1 MIPAAWYTFSQES
14 GAPSGSL
21 GHSDLRSEVNIQP
34 QGAKMS
40 EILKQLR
47 EVVILGEPDRARE
60 LAAQALEAG
69 VAPLTAI
76 EEALNPGMQVVGDRY
91 ESGEYF
97 IPDLV
102 MSAEAMKAAMGVFEP
117 ALIARQEQRQV
128 LGTVV
133 IGTVEGDIHEIGKSL
148 VATMLSAAGF
158 QVHDLGVDV
167 PASEF
172 VKRVQETGANVVGLS
187 ALLTTTM
194 LNQEAV
200 IEALEEAGLREQVK
214 VVIGG
219 APTSTDWAQTIGA
232 DAYAENANEAVGVV
246 KGLLGV

>member
-1 MIPAAWYTFSQES
+1 MQVLE
-14 GAPSGSL
+14 
-21 GHSDLRSEVNIQP
+21 
-34 QGAKMS
+34 
-40 EILKQLR
+40 QLHKA
-47 EVVILGEPDRARE
+47 VIEGLPDQARE
-60 LAAQALEAG
+60 LATQALAAN

-76 EEALNPGMQVVGDRY
+76 EEALNPAMQIVGDKY

-102 MSAEAMKAAMGVFEP
+102 MAAEAMKGAMQVFEP
-117 ALIARQEQRQV
+117 VLVERQEQRQV

-148 VATMLSAAGF
+148 VATMLSASGF
-158 QVHDLGVDV
+158 QVYDLGVDV

-194 LNQEAV
+194 RNQEAV
-200 IEALEEAGLREQVK
+200 IEALKEAGLREQVV

-219 APTSTDWAQTIGA
+219 APTSPDWAQTIGA
-232 DAYAENANEAVGVV
+232 DGYAENANEAVGVV
-246 KGLLGV
+246 RQLVGV

>member
-1 MIPAAWYTFSQES
+1 
-14 GAPSGSL
+14 
-21 GHSDLRSEVNIQP
+21 
-34 QGAKMS
+34 MS

-47 EVVILGEPDRARE
+47 RVVIIGEPDQARE
-60 LAAQALEAG
+60 LAAQALEQG
-69 VAPLTAI
+69 VVPLDAI
-76 EEALNPGMQVVGDRY
+76 EEALNPGMEVVGDRF
-91 ESGEYF
+91 ECGEYF

-102 MSAEAMKAAMGVFEP
+102 MSAEAMKAAMQVFEP
-117 ALIARQEQRQV
+117 VLIARHEQRHV

-167 PASEF
+167 PVDAF
-172 VKRVQETGANVVGLS
+172 VKWVQETDANVVGLS

-200 IEALEEAGLREQVK
+200 IQGLEEAGLRQRVK
-214 VVIGG
+214 VIIGG
-219 APTSTDWAQTIGA
+219 APASSEWAHTIGA

-246 KGLLGV
+246 KNLLGV

>member
-1 MIPAAWYTFSQES
+1 MN
-14 GAPSGSL
+14 
-21 GHSDLRSEVNIQP
+21 D
-34 QGAKMS
+34 
-40 EILKQLR
+40 ILKQLQQA
-47 EVVILGEPDRARE
+47 ILAGEPDQARE
-60 LAAQALEAG
+60 LAAQALEASI
-69 VAPLTAI
+69 APLTAI
-76 EEALNPGMQVVGDRY
+76 EKALNPGMEIVGERY

-102 MSAEAMKAAMGVFEP
+102 MAAEAMKGAMEVFEP
-117 ALIARQEQRQV
+117 VLIERQEQRQV

-148 VATMLSAAGF
+148 AATMLSAAGF

-167 PASEF
+167 PANEF

-194 LNQEAV
+194 RNQEAV

-219 APTSTDWAQTIGA
+219 APTSPDWAQTIGA

-246 KGLLGV
+246 KQLLGM